1 MEQQASGGVPVLV
14 EKIDTAEVE
23 SQSGAPPVYSA
34 MTPATIQ
41 NEKGEIQH
49 VYVTYDQQGTI
60 QAINEH
66 PGNSLG
72 GSVVTITYPT
82 PDSLPQQH
90 QVGMPGVPVT
100 GDLQL
105 HTETSQPM
113 VQEPVQVSTVPR
125 PHVNS
130 LVPGRF
136 QFNFRLVI
144 FRLTLVNCGWGITY
158 EITLR
163 WTPLDLTDDK
173 STLVLVMAWCRQ
185 AASHYLSQC

>member
-1 MEQQASGGVPVLV
+1 MSFTVPLSGPTFSSIIGWGLASAILVLVYLFFSASGEIMEQQASGGVPVLV

-125 PHVNS
+125 PHV
-130 LVPGRF
+130 
-136 QFNFRLVI
+136 
-144 FRLTLVNCGWGITY
+144 
-158 EITLR
+158 
-163 WTPLDLTDDK
+163 
-173 STLVLVMAWCRQ
+173 
-185 AASHYLSQC
+185 